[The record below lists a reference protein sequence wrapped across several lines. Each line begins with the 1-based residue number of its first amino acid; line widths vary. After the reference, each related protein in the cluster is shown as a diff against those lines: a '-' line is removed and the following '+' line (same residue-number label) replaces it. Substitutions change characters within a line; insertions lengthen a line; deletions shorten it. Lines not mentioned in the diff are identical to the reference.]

1 MEIVFQY
8 LSYLVSGFFGFIALL
23 IIITL
28 IFGKRVEKKWEYEAD
43 FHDENN
49 REIGE
54 FDIEMRKYEKDNTG
68 FQLDATFKLRHP
80 ELEIGKIVKVYLN
93 NELVMEGNVQN
104 QGRIYLTN
112 KDLKSDIKNPQEG
125 QICRVMCSAT
135 ELFAIPI
142 HKD

>member
-1 MEIVFQY
+1 METLFQY

-23 IIITL
+23 VLLAL

-43 FHDENN
+43 FHDKFH

-54 FDIEMRKYEKDNTG
+54 FDIELRKVEKEDI
-68 FQLDATFKLRHP
+68 DFKLKAEFKLKHS
-80 ELEIGKIVKVYLN
+80 ELKQGQIVKVFLN
-93 NELVMEGNVQN
+93 DELVMEGSVIQE
-104 QGRIYLTN
+104 GRIFLN
-112 KDLKSDIKNPQEG
+112 NDHLKSKIENPQEG

-135 ELFAIPI
+135 ELFAVPI